1 MNIEFQSKGLEDL
14 YFFGSTEEKTYSRL
28 SKDIIKR
35 YIKVVNYLKAQR
47 MNKTLL

>member
-14 YFFGSTEEKTYSRL
+14 YFFGSTEEKTYNKL

-35 YIKVVNYLKAQR
+35 YQSGK
-47 MNKTLL
+47 LLESS